1 MKNTVVIFNAGIGAL
16 TLGFQNA
23 GYEIL
28 KAYEPDRKVIE
39 IYQENISQN
48 VTACSLS
55 SIDPVTVPDS
65 DVWAFD
71 LTQSKAEEVFYSLT
85 LVQRRRPPAIL
96 FVMKKQLW
104 KGFIKEHIFQLQEY
118 GYHITHKN
126 IQSSEVTAFP
136 LREEFAYIVSKRV
149 NASDMIMPV
158 QVHKSSI
165 LLDGWVE
172 MNPQDSWYY
181 RIDFAKEKID
191 ASHAGDS
198 VLCWEKGGYRESGQ
212 VRLNLIKMPLIRIHG
227 VYHKITHNEIARL
240 KGFPEDFPRS
250 VPNKSRMYRSLIY
263 APNIKVTE
271 QVVRN
276 LCVEPY
282 INSEGDVQM
291 KNWENMA
298 RFKQLFEK
306 YLTYKGVSFQSDE
319 WVFMTRM
326 YSDSKEIATLK
337 RLQSYSRLVGKA
349 VSDQKKDLPLQN
361 ICVVANLVSDETK
374 RKYEEAKLGYVWDI
388 RNVLWLFEDYPE
400 LKNELISIL
409 NYSVENIEPERPEP
423 FIFEESSQMENT
435 DPESVADS
443 YIAQLKVLET
453 GSAAFKKYEELCVS
467 ILKYILG
474 EYLTLWEQQKTTE
487 EDLYRFDMCCKIKN
501 GVTQD
506 FFDTICKY
514 FSTKYIVFEF
524 KNYEKPITQREIYT
538 TEKYLYEKAL
548 RKVAIIISRKGAD
561 KHAKMAARDKHA
573 KMAARG
579 SLRESGKLI
588 ICLSDEDLKAML
600 QIKKE
605 GEKTTGGYL
614 EDILDDMLMRLEK

>member
-16 TLGFQNA
+16 TLGFKNA

-28 KAYEPDRKVIE
+28 KAYEPDRKVTE

-55 SIDPVTVPDS
+55 SIDPATVPDS
-65 DVWAFD
+65 NVWAFG
-71 LTQSKAEEVFYSLT
+71 LTQSKEEEVFRSLA
-85 LVQRRRPPAIL
+85 LVQRRRPPVIL

-158 QVHKSSI
+158 QFHKSSI

-227 VYHKITHNEIARL
+227 VYHKITHKEIARL

-271 QVVRN
+271 QVVHN

-349 VSDQKKDLPLQN
+349 ESDRKKDLSLQN

-374 RKYEEAKLGYVWDI
+374 RKYEEAKMGYVWDI
-388 RNVLWLFEDYPE
+388 RNVLWLFEEYPE

-409 NYSVENIEPERPEP
+409 NYSVETIEPKRPEP
-423 FIFEESSQMENT
+423 FIFEEESRQTET
-435 DPESVADS
+435 TEPESVADS
-443 YIAQLKVLET
+443 YIRQLDALGT
-453 GSAAFKKYEELCVS
+453 GRESFLKYEKLCVS

-474 EYLTLWEQQKTTE
+474 EYLALWEQQKTTE

-506 FFDTICKY
+506 FFDTICNY

-524 KNYEKPITQREIYT
+524 KNYEKLITQREIYT

-548 RKVAIIISRKGAD
+548 RKVAIIISRNGAD
-561 KHAKMAARDKHA
+561 KHAE
-573 KMAARG
+573 MAARG

-588 ICLSDEDLKAML
+588 ICLSDEDMKAML

-605 GEKTTGGYL
+605 GERTTGEYL
-614 EDILDDMLMRLEK
+614 ENILDDMLMRLEK

>member
-250 VPNKSRMYRSLIY
+250 VSNKSRMYRSLVY

-538 TEKYLYEKAL
+538 TENICTKKLSVKLRSLFPEKERINM
-548 RKVAIIISRKGAD
+548 RKWLHGEVY
-561 KHAKMAARDKHA
+561 
-573 KMAARG
+573 
-579 SLRESGKLI
+579 GK
-588 ICLSDEDLKAML
+588 A
-600 QIKKE
+600 
-605 GEKTTGGYL
+605 GN
-614 EDILDDMLMRLEK
+614 

>member
-16 TLGFQNA
+16 TLGFKNA

-28 KAYEPDRKVIE
+28 KAYEPDRKVTE

-55 SIDPVTVPDS
+55 SIDPATVPDS
-65 DVWAFD
+65 NVWAFG
-71 LTQSKAEEVFYSLT
+71 LTQSKEEEVFRSLA
-85 LVQRRRPPAIL
+85 LVQRRRPPVIL

-136 LREEFAYIVSKRV
+136 LREEFAYIVLKRV

-227 VYHKITHNEIARL
+227 VYHKITHKEIARL
-240 KGFPEDFPRS
+240 KGFPEGFPRS
-250 VPNKSRMYRSLIY
+250 VPNKSRMYRSLVY
-263 APNIKVTE
+263 APNVKVTE

-276 LCVEPY
+276 LCTEPH
-282 INSEGDVQM
+282 ITSKGDIET
-291 KNWENMA
+291 KNWENTA

-306 YLTYKGVSFQSDE
+306 FLTYKGVSFQSDE
-319 WVFMTRM
+319 EWNFMTRM
-326 YSDSKEIATLK
+326 YSDSREIATLN
-337 RLQSYSRLVGKA
+337 RLQSYSRRLGRA
-349 VSDQKKDLPLQN
+349 ESDRKKDLSLQN

-374 RKYEEAKLGYVWDI
+374 RKYEEAKMGYVWDI
-388 RNVLWLFEDYPE
+388 RNVLWLFEEYPE

-409 NYSVENIEPERPEP
+409 TYSVETIEPKRPEP
-423 FIFEESSQMENT
+423 FIFEEESSQTET
-435 DPESVADS
+435 TEPKSVADS
-443 YIAQLKVLET
+443 YIRQLDALGT
-453 GSAAFKKYEELCVS
+453 GRESFLKYEKLCVS

-474 EYLTLWEQQKTTE
+474 EYLALWEQQKTTE

-524 KNYEKPITQREIYT
+524 KNYEKLITQREIYT

-548 RKVAIIISRKGAD
+548 RKVAIIISRNGAD
-561 KHAKMAARDKHA
+561 KHAE
-573 KMAARG
+573 MAARG

-588 ICLSDEDLKAML
+588 ICLSDEDMKAML

-605 GEKTTGGYL
+605 GERTTGEYL
-614 EDILDDMLMRLEK
+614 ENILDDMLMRLEK

>member
-28 KAYEPDRKVIE
+28 KAYEPDRKVTE

-55 SIDPVTVPDS
+55 SIDPATVPDS

-136 LREEFAYIVSKRV
+136 LREEFAYIVLKRV

-181 RIDFAKEKID
+181 RIDFVKEKID

-227 VYHKITHNEIARL
+227 VYHKITHKEIARL

-349 VSDQKKDLPLQN
+349 VSDQKKDLSLQN

-374 RKYEEAKLGYVWDI
+374 RKYEEAKMGYVWDI
-388 RNVLWLFEDYPE
+388 RNVLWLFEEYPE

-409 NYSVENIEPERPEP
+409 NYSVETIEPKRPEP
-423 FIFEESSQMENT
+423 FIFEEESRQTET
-435 DPESVADS
+435 TEPESVADS
-443 YIAQLKVLET
+443 YIRQLDALGT
-453 GSAAFKKYEELCVS
+453 GRESFLKYEKLCVS

-474 EYLTLWEQQKTTE
+474 EYLALWEQQKTTE

-506 FFDTICKY
+506 FFDTICNY

-524 KNYEKPITQREIYT
+524 KNYEKLITQREIYT

-548 RKVAIIISRKGAD
+548 RKVAIIISRNGAD
-561 KHAKMAARDKHA
+561 KHAE
-573 KMAARG
+573 MAARG

-588 ICLSDEDLKAML
+588 ICLSDEDMKAML

-605 GEKTTGGYL
+605 GERTTGEYL
-614 EDILDDMLMRLEK
+614 ENILDDMLMRLEK

>member
-136 LREEFAYIVSKRV
+136 LREEFAYIVLKRV

-250 VPNKSRMYRSLIY
+250 VSNKSRMYRSLVY

-561 KHAKMAARDKHA
+561 KYA

-588 ICLSDEDLKAML
+588 ICLSDEDMKAML

-605 GEKTTGGYL
+605 GERTTGEYL
-614 EDILDDMLMRLEK
+614 ENILDDMLMRLEK

>member
-55 SIDPVTVPDS
+55 SIDPATVPDS
-65 DVWAFD
+65 NVWAFG
-71 LTQSKAEEVFYSLT
+71 LTQSKEEEVFRSLA
-85 LVQRRRPPAIL
+85 LVQRRRPPVIL

-227 VYHKITHNEIARL
+227 VYHKITHKEIARL

-349 VSDQKKDLPLQN
+349 ESDRKKDLSLQN

-374 RKYEEAKLGYVWDI
+374 RKYEEAKMGYVWDI
-388 RNVLWLFEDYPE
+388 RNVLWLFEEYPE

-409 NYSVENIEPERPEP
+409 NYSVETIEPKRPEP
-423 FIFEESSQMENT
+423 FIFEEESRQTET
-435 DPESVADS
+435 TEPESVADS
-443 YIAQLKVLET
+443 YIRQLDALGT
-453 GSAAFKKYEELCVS
+453 GRESFLKYEKLCVS

-474 EYLTLWEQQKTTE
+474 EYLALWEQQKTTE

-506 FFDTICKY
+506 FFDTICNY

-524 KNYEKPITQREIYT
+524 KNYEKLITQREIYT

-548 RKVAIIISRKGAD
+548 RKVAIIISRNGAD
-561 KHAKMAARDKHA
+561 KHAE
-573 KMAARG
+573 MAARG

-588 ICLSDEDLKAML
+588 ICLSDEDMKAML

>member
-250 VPNKSRMYRSLIY
+250 VSNKSRMYRSLVY

-548 RKVAIIISRKGAD
+548 RKVAIIIYRKGA
-561 KHAKMAARDKHA
+561 DKHA

>member
-55 SIDPVTVPDS
+55 SIDPATVPDS

-250 VPNKSRMYRSLIY
+250 VSNKSRMYRSLVY

-423 FIFEESSQMENT
+423 FIFEEESRQTET
-435 DPESVADS
+435 TEPESVADS
-443 YIAQLKVLET
+443 YIRQLDALGT
-453 GSAAFKKYEELCVS
+453 GRESFLKYEKLCVS

-474 EYLTLWEQQKTTE
+474 EYLALWEQQKTTE

-506 FFDTICKY
+506 FFDTICNY

-524 KNYEKPITQREIYT
+524 KNYEKLITQREIYT

-548 RKVAIIISRKGAD
+548 RKVAIIISRNGAD
-561 KHAKMAARDKHA
+561 KHAE
-573 KMAARG
+573 MAARG

-588 ICLSDEDLKAML
+588 ICLSDEDMKAML

-605 GEKTTGGYL
+605 GERTTGEYL
-614 EDILDDMLMRLEK
+614 ENILDDMLMRLEK

>member
-55 SIDPVTVPDS
+55 SIDPATVPDS

-227 VYHKITHNEIARL
+227 VYHKITHKEIARL
-240 KGFPEDFPRS
+240 KGFPEGFPRS
-250 VPNKSRMYRSLIY
+250 VPNKSRMYRSLVY
-263 APNIKVTE
+263 APNVKVTE

-276 LCVEPY
+276 LCTEPH
-282 INSEGDVQM
+282 ITSKGDIET
-291 KNWENMA
+291 KNWENTA

-306 YLTYKGVSFQSDE
+306 FLTYKGVSFQSDE
-319 WVFMTRM
+319 EWNFMTRM
-326 YSDSKEIATLK
+326 YSDSREIATLN
-337 RLQSYSRLVGKA
+337 RLQSYSRRLGRA
-349 VSDQKKDLPLQN
+349 ESDRKKDLSLQN

-374 RKYEEAKLGYVWDI
+374 RKYEEAKMGYVWDI
-388 RNVLWLFEDYPE
+388 RNVLWLFEEYPE

-409 NYSVENIEPERPEP
+409 NYSVETIEPKRPEP
-423 FIFEESSQMENT
+423 FIFEEESSQTET
-435 DPESVADS
+435 TEPESVADS
-443 YIAQLKVLET
+443 YIRQLDALGT
-453 GSAAFKKYEELCVS
+453 GRESFLKYEKLCVS

-474 EYLTLWEQQKTTE
+474 EYLALWEQQKTTE

-524 KNYEKPITQREIYT
+524 KNYEKLITQREIYT

-548 RKVAIIISRKGAD
+548 RKVAIIISRNGAD
-561 KHAKMAARDKHA
+561 KHAE
-573 KMAARG
+573 MAARG

-588 ICLSDEDLKAML
+588 ICLSDEDMKAML

-605 GEKTTGGYL
+605 GERTTGEYL
-614 EDILDDMLMRLEK
+614 ENILDDMLMRLEK

>member
-16 TLGFQNA
+16 TLGFKNA

-28 KAYEPDRKVIE
+28 KAYEPDRKVTE

-55 SIDPVTVPDS
+55 SIDPATVPDS
-65 DVWAFD
+65 NVWAFG
-71 LTQSKAEEVFYSLT
+71 LTQSKEEEVFRSLA
-85 LVQRRRPPAIL
+85 LVQRRRPPVIL

-227 VYHKITHNEIARL
+227 VYHKITHKEIARL

-349 VSDQKKDLPLQN
+349 ESDRKKDLSLQN

-374 RKYEEAKLGYVWDI
+374 RKYEEAKMGYVWDI
-388 RNVLWLFEDYPE
+388 RNVLWLFEEYPE

-409 NYSVENIEPERPEP
+409 NYSVETIEPKRPEP
-423 FIFEESSQMENT
+423 FIFEEESRQTET
-435 DPESVADS
+435 TEPESVADS
-443 YIAQLKVLET
+443 YIRQLDALGT
-453 GSAAFKKYEELCVS
+453 GRESFLKYEKLCVS

-474 EYLTLWEQQKTTE
+474 EYLALWEQQKTTE

-506 FFDTICKY
+506 FFDTICNY

-524 KNYEKPITQREIYT
+524 KNYEKLITQREIYT

-548 RKVAIIISRKGAD
+548 RKVAIIISRNGAD
-561 KHAKMAARDKHA
+561 KHAE
-573 KMAARG
+573 MAARG

-588 ICLSDEDLKAML
+588 ICLMK
-600 QIKKE
+600 I
-605 GEKTTGGYL
+605 
-614 EDILDDMLMRLEK
+614 

>member
-28 KAYEPDRKVIE
+28 KAYEPDRKVAE
-39 IYQENISQN
+39 VYQENLNQN
-48 VTACSLS
+48 VTTCSLF
-55 SIDPVTVPDS
+55 SIDPALVPDG

-71 LTQSKAEEVFYSLT
+71 LTQSKAEEVFCSLG
-85 LVQRRRPPAIL
+85 LVQRRRSPVIL

-104 KGFIKEHIFQLQEY
+104 KGIIKEHIFQLHEY

-136 LREEFAYIVSKRV
+136 LREEFVYVVAKRV
-149 NASDMIMPV
+149 NTSDMIMPA
-158 QVHKSSI
+158 QLHKNSI
-165 LLDGWVE
+165 LLDGWAE
-172 MNPQDSWYY
+172 MNPQDPWYY
-181 RIDFAKEKID
+181 RINFEKEKID

-198 VLCWEKGGYRESGQ
+198 VLCWEKDSYRESGQ

-227 VYHKITHNEIARL
+227 IYHKITHKEIARL

-250 VPNKSRMYRSLIY
+250 VPNKSRMYRSLVY

-271 QVVRN
+271 QVVQN
-276 LCVEPY
+276 LCTVPY
-282 INSEGDVQM
+282 MTSEGNGEM
-291 KNWENMA
+291 KNWENTA
-298 RFKQLFEK
+298 RFKQLFEEF
-306 YLTYKGVSFQSDE
+306 LTYKGVSFQSDE
-319 WVFMTRM
+319 KWDFMTRM
-326 YSDSKEIATLK
+326 YSDSKEIATLN
-337 RLQSYSRLVGKA
+337 RLQSYSRLAGKA

-361 ICVVANLVSDETK
+361 ICVVANLVSDEIK

-388 RNVLWLFEDYPE
+388 RNVLWLFADYPE

-409 NYSVENIEPERPEP
+409 NYSVETIEPERPEP
-423 FIFEESSQMENT
+423 FIFEESSHLNNT

-443 YIAQLKVLET
+443 YIAQLKALET

-487 EDLYRFDMCCKIKN
+487 ENLYRFDMCCKIKN

-524 KNYEKPITQREIYT
+524 KNYEEPITQREIYT

-548 RKVAIIISRKGAD
+548 RKVVIIISRNGAD
-561 KHAKMAARDKHA
+561 KNAKK
-573 KMAARG
+573 AARG

-588 ICLSDEDLKAML
+588 ICLSDKDLKAML
-600 QIKKE
+600 QIKNE

>member
-55 SIDPVTVPDS
+55 SIDPATVPDS

-250 VPNKSRMYRSLIY
+250 VSNKSRMYRSLVY

-538 TEKYLYEKAL
+538 TEKYLYEKLSVKL
-548 RKVAIIISRKGAD
+548 RSLFPEKERINMRKWLHG
-561 KHAKMAARDKHA
+561 
-573 KMAARG
+573 
-579 SLRESGKLI
+579 EVYGK
-588 ICLSDEDLKAML
+588 A
-600 QIKKE
+600 
-605 GEKTTGGYL
+605 GN
-614 EDILDDMLMRLEK
+614 

>member
-250 VPNKSRMYRSLIY
+250 VSNKSRMYRSLVY

-423 FIFEESSQMENT
+423 FIFEESNQMENT

-561 KHAKMAARDKHA
+561 KNA

-600 QIKKE
+600 QIKKD

-614 EDILDDMLMRLEK
+614 EGILDDMLMRLEK

>member
-55 SIDPVTVPDS
+55 SIDPATVPDS

-250 VPNKSRMYRSLIY
+250 VSNKSRMYRSLVY

-361 ICVVANLVSDETK
+361 ICVVANLVSNETK

-487 EDLYRFDMCCKIKN
+487 ENLYRFDMCCKIKN

-548 RKVAIIISRKGAD
+548 RKVAIIISRNGAD
-561 KHAKMAARDKHA
+561 KHAE
-573 KMAARG
+573 MAARG

-588 ICLSDEDLKAML
+588 ICLSDEDMKAML

-605 GEKTTGGYL
+605 GERTTGEYL
-614 EDILDDMLMRLEK
+614 ENILDDMLMRLEK

>member
-16 TLGFQNA
+16 TLGFKNA

-28 KAYEPDRKVIE
+28 KAYEPDRKVTE

-55 SIDPVTVPDS
+55 SIDPATVPDS
-65 DVWAFD
+65 NVWAFG
-71 LTQSKAEEVFYSLT
+71 LTQSKEEEVFRSLA
-85 LVQRRRPPAIL
+85 LVQRRRPPVIL

-136 LREEFAYIVSKRV
+136 LREEFAYIVLKRV

-158 QVHKSSI
+158 QFHKSSI

-212 VRLNLIKMPLIRIHG
+212 VRLK
-227 VYHKITHNEIARL
+227 
-240 KGFPEDFPRS
+240 
-250 VPNKSRMYRSLIY
+250 
-263 APNIKVTE
+263 E

-487 EDLYRFDMCCKIKN
+487 EKLYRFDMCCKIKN
-501 GVTQD
+501 GVIQD

-561 KHAKMAARDKHA
+561 KHAKMAAR
-573 KMAARG
+573 G

-588 ICLSDEDLKAML
+588 ICLSDEDMKAML
-600 QIKKE
+600 QIKKKGKE
-605 GEKTTGGYL
+605 QRESTWR
-614 EDILDDMLMRLEK
+614 IFWMIC

>member
-250 VPNKSRMYRSLIY
+250 VSNKSRMYRSLVY

-524 KNYEKPITQREIYT
+524 KNYEKPITQREFTLQKNICT
-538 TEKYLYEKAL
+538 KKLSVKLRSLFPEKERINMRKWLHGEVYGKA
-548 RKVAIIISRKGAD
+548 GN
-561 KHAKMAARDKHA
+561 
-573 KMAARG
+573 
-579 SLRESGKLI
+579 
-588 ICLSDEDLKAML
+588 
-600 QIKKE
+600 
-605 GEKTTGGYL
+605 
-614 EDILDDMLMRLEK
+614 

>member
-250 VPNKSRMYRSLIY
+250 VSNKSRMYRSLVY

-423 FIFEESSQMENT
+423 VIFEESSQMENT

-487 EDLYRFDMCCKIKN
+487 ENLYRFDMCCKIKN

-548 RKVAIIISRKGAD
+548 RKVAIIISRNGAD
-561 KHAKMAARDKHA
+561 KHAE
-573 KMAARG
+573 MAARG

-588 ICLSDEDLKAML
+588 ICLSDEDMKAML

-605 GEKTTGGYL
+605 GERTTGEYL
-614 EDILDDMLMRLEK
+614 ENILDDMLMRLEK

>member
-55 SIDPVTVPDS
+55 SIDPATVPDS

-250 VPNKSRMYRSLIY
+250 VSNKSRMYRSLVY

-361 ICVVANLVSDETK
+361 ICVVANLVSNETK

-487 EDLYRFDMCCKIKN
+487 ENLYRFDMCCKIKN

-506 FFDTICKY
+506 FLTRSVSIFLRSISCSSLKTMKSLLLRGKFTLQKNIC
-514 FSTKYIVFEF
+514 TKKLSVKLRSLFP
-524 KNYEKPITQREIYT
+524 EKERINMRKWLHGEVYG
-538 TEKYLYEKAL
+538 KA
-548 RKVAIIISRKGAD
+548 GN
-561 KHAKMAARDKHA
+561 
-573 KMAARG
+573 
-579 SLRESGKLI
+579 
-588 ICLSDEDLKAML
+588 
-600 QIKKE
+600 
-605 GEKTTGGYL
+605 
-614 EDILDDMLMRLEK
+614 

>member
-55 SIDPVTVPDS
+55 SIDPATVPDS

-71 LTQSKAEEVFYSLT
+71 LTQSKVEEVFYSLT

-227 VYHKITHNEIARL
+227 VYHKITQRNSQI
-240 KGFPEDFPRS
+240 KGISGRFSTFCAKQKP
-250 VPNKSRMYRSLIY
+250 
-263 APNIKVTE
+263 
-271 QVVRN
+271 
-276 LCVEPY
+276 
-282 INSEGDVQM
+282 DVQ
-291 KNWENMA
+291 KPDICAEH
-298 RFKQLFEK
+298 K
-306 YLTYKGVSFQSDE
+306 SDR
-319 WVFMTRM
+319 TGR
-326 YSDSKEIATLK
+326 
-337 RLQSYSRLVGKA
+337 
-349 VSDQKKDLPLQN
+349 
-361 ICVVANLVSDETK
+361 
-374 RKYEEAKLGYVWDI
+374 
-388 RNVLWLFEDYPE
+388 
-400 LKNELISIL
+400 
-409 NYSVENIEPERPEP
+409 
-423 FIFEESSQMENT
+423 SQ
-435 DPESVADS
+435 
-443 YIAQLKVLET
+443 
-453 GSAAFKKYEELCVS
+453 
-467 ILKYILG
+467 
-474 EYLTLWEQQKTTE
+474 
-487 EDLYRFDMCCKIKN
+487 
-501 GVTQD
+501 
-506 FFDTICKY
+506 
-514 FSTKYIVFEF
+514 
-524 KNYEKPITQREIYT
+524 
-538 TEKYLYEKAL
+538 
-548 RKVAIIISRKGAD
+548 
-561 KHAKMAARDKHA
+561 
-573 KMAARG
+573 
-579 SLRESGKLI
+579 SLRRTLYKFRG
-588 ICLSDEDLKAML
+588 
-600 QIKKE
+600 
-605 GEKTTGGYL
+605 
-614 EDILDDMLMRLEK
+614 

>member
-55 SIDPVTVPDS
+55 SIDPATVPDS

-136 LREEFAYIVSKRV
+136 LREEFAYIVLKRV
-149 NASDMIMPV
+149 NASAMIMPV
-158 QVHKSSI
+158 QFHKSSI

-271 QVVRN
+271 QIVRN
-276 LCVEPY
+276 LCAEPY

-291 KNWENMA
+291 KNWENTA
-298 RFKQLFEK
+298 RFKQLFEEF
-306 YLTYKGVSFQSDE
+306 LTYKGGSFQSDE
-319 WVFMTRM
+319 KWVFVTRM
-326 YSDSKEIATLK
+326 YSDSKEIATLN
-337 RLQSYSRLVGKA
+337 RLQSYSRLAGKA

-361 ICVVANLVSDETK
+361 ICVVANLVSNETK

-423 FIFEESSQMENT
+423 FIFEKISQVENT

-443 YIAQLKVLET
+443 YIAQLKALET

-487 EDLYRFDMCCKIKN
+487 ENLYRFDMCCKIKN

-561 KHAKMAARDKHA
+561 KNA

-588 ICLSDEDLKAML
+588 ICLSDEDLEAML
-600 QIKKE
+600 QIKKDE
-605 GEKTTGGYL
+605 EKTTGGYL

>member
-55 SIDPVTVPDS
+55 SIDPATVPDS

-250 VPNKSRMYRSLIY
+250 VSNKSRMYRSLVY

-361 ICVVANLVSDETK
+361 ICVVANLVSNETK

-487 EDLYRFDMCCKIKN
+487 ENLYRFDMCCKIKN

-561 KHAKMAARDKHA
+561 KYA

>member
-16 TLGFQNA
+16 TLGFKNA

-28 KAYEPDRKVIE
+28 KAYEPDRKVTE

-55 SIDPVTVPDS
+55 SIDPATVPDS
-65 DVWAFD
+65 NVWAFG
-71 LTQSKAEEVFYSLT
+71 LTQSKEEEVFRSLA
-85 LVQRRRPPAIL
+85 LVQRRRPPVIL

-227 VYHKITHNEIARL
+227 VYHKITHKEIARL

-271 QVVRN
+271 QVVHN

-349 VSDQKKDLPLQN
+349 ESDRKKDLSLQN

-374 RKYEEAKLGYVWDI
+374 RKYEEAKMGYVWDI
-388 RNVLWLFEDYPE
+388 RNVLWLFEEYPE

-409 NYSVENIEPERPEP
+409 NYSVETIEPKRPEP
-423 FIFEESSQMENT
+423 FIFEEESRQTET
-435 DPESVADS
+435 TEPESVADS
-443 YIAQLKVLET
+443 YIRQLDALGIGRE
-453 GSAAFKKYEELCVS
+453 SFLKYEKLCVS

-474 EYLTLWEQQKTTE
+474 EYLALWEQQKTTE

-506 FFDTICKY
+506 FFDTICNY

-524 KNYEKPITQREIYT
+524 KNYEKLITQREIYT

-548 RKVAIIISRKGAD
+548 RKVAIIISRNGAD
-561 KHAKMAARDKHA
+561 KHAE
-573 KMAARG
+573 MAARG

-588 ICLSDEDLKAML
+588 ICLSDEDMKAML

-605 GEKTTGGYL
+605 GERTTGEYL
-614 EDILDDMLMRLEK
+614 ENILDDMLMRLEK

>member
-55 SIDPVTVPDS
+55 SIDPATVPDS

-250 VPNKSRMYRSLIY
+250 VSNKSRMYRSLVY

-361 ICVVANLVSDETK
+361 ICVVANLVSNETK

-487 EDLYRFDMCCKIKN
+487 ENLYRFDMCCKIKN

-538 TEKYLYEKAL
+538 T
-548 RKVAIIISRKGAD
+548 
-561 KHAKMAARDKHA
+561 
-573 KMAARG
+573 
-579 SLRESGKLI
+579 
-588 ICLSDEDLKAML
+588 
-600 QIKKE
+600 
-605 GEKTTGGYL
+605 
-614 EDILDDMLMRLEK
+614 

>member
-16 TLGFQNA
+16 TLGFKNA

-28 KAYEPDRKVIE
+28 KAYEPDRKVTE

-48 VTACSLS
+48 VTVCSLS
-55 SIDPVTVPDS
+55 SIDPATVPDS
-65 DVWAFD
+65 NVWAFD
-71 LTQSKAEEVFYSLT
+71 LTQSKEEEVFRSLA
-85 LVQRRRPPAIL
+85 LVQRRRPPVIL

-250 VPNKSRMYRSLIY
+250 VSNKSRMYRSLVY

-276 LCVEPY
+276 LCVESY

-423 FIFEESSQMENT
+423 VIFEESSQMENT

-487 EDLYRFDMCCKIKN
+487 ENLYRFDMCCKIKN

-548 RKVAIIISRKGAD
+548 RKVAIIISRNGAD
-561 KHAKMAARDKHA
+561 KHAE
-573 KMAARG
+573 MAARG

-588 ICLSDEDLKAML
+588 ICLSDEDMKAML

-605 GEKTTGGYL
+605 GERTTGEYL
-614 EDILDDMLMRLEK
+614 ENILDDMLMRLEK

>member
-16 TLGFQNA
+16 TLGFKNA

-28 KAYEPDRKVIE
+28 KAYEPDRKVTE

-55 SIDPVTVPDS
+55 SIDPATVPDS

-85 LVQRRRPPAIL
+85 LVQRRRPPVIL

-227 VYHKITHNEIARL
+227 VYHKITHKEIARL

-271 QVVRN
+271 QVVHN

-349 VSDQKKDLPLQN
+349 ESDRKKDLSLQN

-374 RKYEEAKLGYVWDI
+374 RKYEEAKMGYVWDI
-388 RNVLWLFEDYPE
+388 RNVLWLFEEYPE

-409 NYSVENIEPERPEP
+409 NYSVETIEPKRPEP
-423 FIFEESSQMENT
+423 FIFEEESRQTET
-435 DPESVADS
+435 TEPESVADS
-443 YIAQLKVLET
+443 YIRQLDALGT
-453 GSAAFKKYEELCVS
+453 GRESFLKYEKLCVS

-474 EYLTLWEQQKTTE
+474 EYLALWEQQKTTE

-506 FFDTICKY
+506 FFDTICNY

-524 KNYEKPITQREIYT
+524 KNYEKLITQREIYT

-548 RKVAIIISRKGAD
+548 RKVAIIISRNGAD
-561 KHAKMAARDKHA
+561 KHAE
-573 KMAARG
+573 MAARG

-588 ICLSDEDLKAML
+588 ICLSDEDMKAML

-605 GEKTTGGYL
+605 GERTTGEYL
-614 EDILDDMLMRLEK
+614 ENILDDMLMRLEK

>member
-55 SIDPVTVPDS
+55 SIDPATVPDS

-136 LREEFAYIVSKRV
+136 LREEFAYIVLKRV

-158 QVHKSSI
+158 QFHKSSI

-227 VYHKITHNEIARL
+227 VYHKITHKEIARL
-240 KGFPEDFPRS
+240 KGFPEGFPRS
-250 VPNKSRMYRSLIY
+250 VPNKSRMYRSLVY
-263 APNIKVTE
+263 APNVKVTE

-276 LCVEPY
+276 LCTEPH
-282 INSEGDVQM
+282 ITSKGDIET
-291 KNWENMA
+291 KNWENTA

-306 YLTYKGVSFQSDE
+306 FLTYKGVSFQSDE
-319 WVFMTRM
+319 EWNFMTRM
-326 YSDSKEIATLK
+326 YSDSREIATLN
-337 RLQSYSRLVGKA
+337 RLQSYSRRLGRA
-349 VSDQKKDLPLQN
+349 ESDRKKDLSLQN

-374 RKYEEAKLGYVWDI
+374 RKYEEAKMGYVWDI
-388 RNVLWLFEDYPE
+388 RNVLWLFEEYPE

-409 NYSVENIEPERPEP
+409 NYSVETIEPKRPEP
-423 FIFEESSQMENT
+423 FIFEEESSQTET
-435 DPESVADS
+435 TEPESVADS
-443 YIAQLKVLET
+443 YIRQLDALGT
-453 GSAAFKKYEELCVS
+453 GRESFLKYEKLCVS

-474 EYLTLWEQQKTTE
+474 EYLALWEQQKTTE

-524 KNYEKPITQREIYT
+524 KNYEKLITQREIYT

-548 RKVAIIISRKGAD
+548 RKVAIIISRNGAD
-561 KHAKMAARDKHA
+561 KHAE
-573 KMAARG
+573 MAARG

-588 ICLSDEDLKAML
+588 ICLSDEDMKAML

-605 GEKTTGGYL
+605 GERTTGEYL
-614 EDILDDMLMRLEK
+614 ENTLDDMLMRLEK

>member
-16 TLGFQNA
+16 TLGFKNA

-28 KAYEPDRKVIE
+28 KAYEPDRKVTE

-55 SIDPVTVPDS
+55 SIDPATVPDS
-65 DVWAFD
+65 NVWAFG
-71 LTQSKAEEVFYSLT
+71 LTQSKEEEVFRSLA
-85 LVQRRRPPAIL
+85 LVQRRRPPVIL

-227 VYHKITHNEIARL
+227 VYHKITHKEIARL

-271 QVVRN
+271 QVVHN

-349 VSDQKKDLPLQN
+349 ESDRKKDLSLQN

-374 RKYEEAKLGYVWDI
+374 RKYEEAKMGYVWDI
-388 RNVLWLFEDYPE
+388 RNVLWLFEEYPE

-409 NYSVENIEPERPEP
+409 NYSVETIEPKRPEP
-423 FIFEESSQMENT
+423 FIFEEESRQTET
-435 DPESVADS
+435 TEPESVADS
-443 YIAQLKVLET
+443 YIRQLDALGT
-453 GSAAFKKYEELCVS
+453 GRESFLKYEKLCVS

-474 EYLTLWEQQKTTE
+474 EYLALWEQQKTTE

-506 FFDTICKY
+506 FFDTICNY

-524 KNYEKPITQREIYT
+524 KNYEKLITQREIYT

-548 RKVAIIISRKGAD
+548 RKVAIIISRNGAD
-561 KHAKMAARDKHA
+561 KHAE
-573 KMAARG
+573 MAARG

-588 ICLSDEDLKAML
+588 ICLSDEDMKAML

-605 GEKTTGGYL
+605 GERTTGEYL
-614 EDILDDMLMRLEK
+614 ENILDDMLMRLEK

>member
-250 VPNKSRMYRSLIY
+250 VSNKSRMYRSLVY

-548 RKVAIIISRKGAD
+548 RKVAIIISRK
-561 KHAKMAARDKHA
+561 
-573 KMAARG
+573 
-579 SLRESGKLI
+579 
-588 ICLSDEDLKAML
+588 
-600 QIKKE
+600 
-605 GEKTTGGYL
+605 
-614 EDILDDMLMRLEK
+614 

>member
-55 SIDPVTVPDS
+55 SIDPATVPDS

-250 VPNKSRMYRSLIY
+250 VSNKSRMYRSLVY

-487 EDLYRFDMCCKIKN
+487 ENLYRFDMCCKIKN

-538 TEKYLYEKAL
+538 TENICTKKLSVKLRSLFPEKERINMRKWL
-548 RKVAIIISRKGAD
+548 RGEV
-561 KHAKMAARDKHA
+561 
-573 KMAARG
+573 
-579 SLRESGKLI
+579 SGKV
-588 ICLSDEDLKAML
+588 EN
-600 QIKKE
+600 
-605 GEKTTGGYL
+605 
-614 EDILDDMLMRLEK
+614 

>member
-55 SIDPVTVPDS
+55 SIDPATVPDS

-227 VYHKITHNEIARL
+227 VYHKITHKEIARL
-240 KGFPEDFPRS
+240 KGFPEDFPCS

-538 TEKYLYEKAL
+538 TEKYLYEKLSVKL
-548 RKVAIIISRKGAD
+548 RSLFPEKERINMRKWLHG
-561 KHAKMAARDKHA
+561 
-573 KMAARG
+573 
-579 SLRESGKLI
+579 EVYGK
-588 ICLSDEDLKAML
+588 A
-600 QIKKE
+600 
-605 GEKTTGGYL
+605 GN
-614 EDILDDMLMRLEK
+614 

>member
-16 TLGFQNA
+16 TLGFKNA

-28 KAYEPDRKVIE
+28 KAYEPDRKVTE

-55 SIDPVTVPDS
+55 SIDPATVPDS
-65 DVWAFD
+65 NVWAFG
-71 LTQSKAEEVFYSLT
+71 LTQSKEEEVFRSLA
-85 LVQRRRPPAIL
+85 LVQRRRPPVIL

-136 LREEFAYIVSKRV
+136 LREEFAYIVLKRV

-227 VYHKITHNEIARL
+227 VYHKITHKEIARL
-240 KGFPEDFPRS
+240 KGFPEGFPRS
-250 VPNKSRMYRSLIY
+250 VPNKSRMYRSLVY
-263 APNIKVTE
+263 APNVKVTE

-276 LCVEPY
+276 LCTEPH
-282 INSEGDVQM
+282 ITSKGDIET
-291 KNWENMA
+291 KNWENTA

-306 YLTYKGVSFQSDE
+306 FLTYKGVSFQSDE
-319 WVFMTRM
+319 EWNFMTRM
-326 YSDSKEIATLK
+326 YSDSREIATLN
-337 RLQSYSRLVGKA
+337 RLQSYSRRLGRA
-349 VSDQKKDLPLQN
+349 ESDRKKDLSLQN

-374 RKYEEAKLGYVWDI
+374 RKYEEAKMGYVWDI
-388 RNVLWLFEDYPE
+388 RNVLWLFEEYPE

-409 NYSVENIEPERPEP
+409 NYSVETIEPKRPEP
-423 FIFEESSQMENT
+423 FIFEEESSQTET
-435 DPESVADS
+435 TEPKSVADS
-443 YIAQLKVLET
+443 YIRQLDALGT
-453 GSAAFKKYEELCVS
+453 GRESFLKYEKLCVS

-474 EYLTLWEQQKTTE
+474 EYLALWEQQKTTE

-524 KNYEKPITQREIYT
+524 KNYEKLITQREIYT

-548 RKVAIIISRKGAD
+548 RKVAIIISRNGAD
-561 KHAKMAARDKHA
+561 KHAE
-573 KMAARG
+573 MAARG

-588 ICLSDEDLKAML
+588 ICLSDEDMKAML

>member
-55 SIDPVTVPDS
+55 SIDPATVPDS

-136 LREEFAYIVSKRV
+136 LREEFAYIVLKRV

-158 QVHKSSI
+158 QFHKSSI

-227 VYHKITHNEIARL
+227 VYHKITHKEIARL
-240 KGFPEDFPRS
+240 KGFPEGFPRS
-250 VPNKSRMYRSLIY
+250 VPNKSRMYRSLVY
-263 APNIKVTE
+263 APNVKVTE

-276 LCVEPY
+276 LCTEPH
-282 INSEGDVQM
+282 ITSKGDIET
-291 KNWENMA
+291 KNWENTA

-306 YLTYKGVSFQSDE
+306 FLTYKGVSFQSDE
-319 WVFMTRM
+319 EWNFMTRM
-326 YSDSKEIATLK
+326 YSDSREIATLN
-337 RLQSYSRLVGKA
+337 RLQSYSRRLGRA
-349 VSDQKKDLPLQN
+349 ESDRKKDLSLQN

-374 RKYEEAKLGYVWDI
+374 RKYEEAKMGYVWDI
-388 RNVLWLFEDYPE
+388 RNVLWLFEEYPE

-409 NYSVENIEPERPEP
+409 NYSVETIEPKRPEP
-423 FIFEESSQMENT
+423 FIFEEESSQTET
-435 DPESVADS
+435 TEPESVADS
-443 YIAQLKVLET
+443 YIRQLDALGT
-453 GSAAFKKYEELCVS
+453 GRESFLKYEKLCVS

-474 EYLTLWEQQKTTE
+474 EYLALWEQQKTTE

-524 KNYEKPITQREIYT
+524 KNYEKLITQREIYT
-538 TEKYLYEKAL
+538 TEKYPYEKAL
-548 RKVAIIISRKGAD
+548 RKVAIIISRNGAD
-561 KHAKMAARDKHA
+561 KHAE
-573 KMAARG
+573 MAARG

-588 ICLSDEDLKAML
+588 ICLSDEDMKAML

-605 GEKTTGGYL
+605 GERTTGEYL
-614 EDILDDMLMRLEK
+614 ENILDDMLMRLEK

>member
-55 SIDPVTVPDS
+55 SIDPATVPDS

-250 VPNKSRMYRSLIY
+250 VSNKSRMYRSLVY

-361 ICVVANLVSDETK
+361 ICVVANLVSNETK

-487 EDLYRFDMCCKIKN
+487 ENLYRFDMCCKIKN

-561 KHAKMAARDKHA
+561 KNA

-600 QIKKE
+600 QIKKD

-614 EDILDDMLMRLEK
+614 EGILDDMLMRLEK

>member
-55 SIDPVTVPDS
+55 SIDPATVPDS

-250 VPNKSRMYRSLIY
+250 VSNKSRMYRSLVY

-487 EDLYRFDMCCKIKN
+487 ENLYRFDMCCKIKN

-548 RKVAIIISRKGAD
+548 RKVAIIIFRNGAD
-561 KHAKMAARDKHA
+561 KHAE
-573 KMAARG
+573 MAARG

-588 ICLSDEDLKAML
+588 ICLSDEDMKAML

-605 GEKTTGGYL
+605 GERTTGEYL
-614 EDILDDMLMRLEK
+614 ENILDDMLMRLEK